1 MTRAGRA
8 GNDRAGAPS
17 HDGFATTGDRGLT
30 RAPHRR
36 CRTDA
41 DSQPP
46 RALVISLTGENEG
59 SGA

>member
-8 GNDRAGAPS
+8 GNDRADAPS
-17 HDGFATTGDRGLT
+17 HGGFATTGDCALT
-30 RAPHRR
+30 GAPQRR

-41 DSQPP
+41 DSQAPW
-46 RALVISLTGENEG
+46 ALVISLTGENEG